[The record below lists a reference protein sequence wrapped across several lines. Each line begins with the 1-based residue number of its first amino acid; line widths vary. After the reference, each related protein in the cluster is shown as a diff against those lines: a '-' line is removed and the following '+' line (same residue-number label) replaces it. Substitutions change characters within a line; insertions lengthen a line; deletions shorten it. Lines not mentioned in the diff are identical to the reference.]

1 MKTSWK
7 KSLRMPLILAILC
20 LFVPFA
26 GIQIYKIYKSR
37 QHRIYDRALKKPVV
51 HTKLEIETGKPFTN
65 SIGMTFVYIPAGRFV
80 MGSPD
85 DEIGRDEFEY
95 QHEVIISKGFYLQM
109 TEVTQQQWTAVMELN
124 PSKIIGDDHP
134 VEQVSW
140 YDCQQFIKRL
150 NQMEGDTKY
159 RLPTE
164 AEWEYAC
171 RAGMT
176 TAFYSGHI
184 SVIGKE
190 LDPNLDRLGWYR
202 GNSQNTSHPAGQKLP
217 NVWGLYDM
225 HGNVWEWCQD
235 WWEHWYG
242 KFQDGPIS
250 DPKGPR
256 KGVFKVYRGGSWFSG
271 AQYHRAADRMRA
283 RPDTRSYG
291 IGFRVARS
299 EYAY

>member
-1 MKTSWK
+1 
-7 KSLRMPLILAILC
+7 MPLILAIIC
-20 LFVPFA
+20 LLIPFA
-26 GIQIYKIYKSR
+26 GIQIYKIHKSR
-37 QHRIYDRALKKPVV
+37 QNKIYDRALKKPVASSRV
-51 HTKLEIETGKPFTN
+51 EFQPGKPFTN
-65 SIGMTFVYIPAGRFV
+65 SIGMTFVYIPAGKFI
-80 MGSPD
+80 MGSPV
-85 DEIGRDEFEY
+85 DELGRDEFEY
-95 QHEVIISKGFYLQM
+95 QHEVFISKGFYLQT

-124 PSKIIGDDHP
+124 PSKIRGENHP

-140 YDCQQFIKRL
+140 LDCQKFIKRL
-150 NQMEGDTKY
+150 NRMEGSTKY

-164 AEWEYAC
+164 AEWEYTC

-190 LDPNLDRLGWYR
+190 LDPNLDRVGWYR
-202 GNSQNTSHPAGQKLP
+202 SNSQNTSHPAGQKLP

-242 KFQDGPIS
+242 KFQGGPAV
-250 DPKGPR
+250 DPKGPS
-256 KGVFKVYRGGSWFSG
+256 KGRFKIYRGGSWF
-271 AQYHRAADRMRA
+271 ADAEYHRAADRMRA
-283 RPDTRSYG
+283 KPDMRSYG

-299 EYAY
+299 E